1 MKNPCTRTDQG
12 FLVRGDGF
20 MEENMDLLV
29 VSDETGEV
37 KTKIYPGD
45 KIIRSKSIKHF
56 NKKLSEAT
64 EEWKMEHFYKGH
76 TEEIKK
82 VMKELSIN
90 EKAFLFSIASYVG
103 YEDCCLKYGNNKDLT
118 IDGMAEISGMCRS
131 VVFQVVS
138 SLIKKD
144 ILYKG
149 KNSKCRQ
156 YFVNPWIFCKGQRI
170 NKVLKKMF
178 ENYEIRCCKNV
189 KWKNLK

>member
-1 MKNPCTRTDQG
+1 MSYAIITK
-12 FLVRGDGF
+12 
-20 MEENMDLLV
+20 
-29 VSDETGEV
+29 ETGEIIAEL
-37 KTKIYPGD
+37 KPGD
-45 KIIRSKSIKHF
+45 KVKVIRGDSIK
-56 NKKLSEAT
+56 T
-64 EEWKMEHFYKGH
+64 GEWKIKHFYKGH

-82 VMKELSIN
+82 VINELSIN
-90 EKAFLFSIASYVG
+90 EKAFLFSIAPYVG
-103 YEDCCLKYGNNKDLT
+103 YEDCCLKYANNKDIPLE
-118 IDGMAEISGMCRS
+118 GLVEISGMCRS

-178 ENYEIRCCKNV
+178 ENYHIQILNGIQ
-189 KWKNLK
+189 WKNIKGGQP